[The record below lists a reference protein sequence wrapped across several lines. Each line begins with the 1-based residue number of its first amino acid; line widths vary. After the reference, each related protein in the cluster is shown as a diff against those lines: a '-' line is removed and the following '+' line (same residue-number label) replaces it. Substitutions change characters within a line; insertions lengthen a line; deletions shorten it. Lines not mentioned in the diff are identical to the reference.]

1 MSVSEALR
9 GSLPAVPSA
18 ARGHLLK
25 SLLTQFFYSKL
36 ANAPV
41 ALGPRSTPF
50 SPWAQLCRDHSRCT
64 FMGLLFS
71 LSSGT

>member
-50 SPWAQLCRDHSRCT
+50 SPWA
-64 FMGLLFS
+64 
-71 LSSGT
+71 